1 MALPE
6 GLNLKLKTRILLLS
20 ALLTIATGVLAWWVA
35 REQAVGIV
43 SQWAMRY
50 AEKQVLYDKVRMMQP
65 IMREIALSRQLAN
78 SPLIKA
84 WARQPEDAD
93 LTRRALIELESFRVN
108 FADKSYFVGLHPS
121 GSYYHNNA
129 KNEYAAAPLRY
140 TLDAKKPAD
149 RWFYDIIAQNRDM
162 HINVNPDLPLG
173 VTKLWIDVLI
183 RDGNDI
189 LGVAGTGLDLTAFIR
204 EVVENSQPGI
214 TSLFV
219 DHVGAIQVYR
229 DEKLIDFAS
238 ITKSAGNHKTLD
250 MLFESDQDRQSVLAA
265 MKEIEQQPAKTVSRM
280 VQMHGQP
287 FLVGLAYLPE
297 IAWYEVTLLD
307 VNTLLPMQ
315 NFVGMLLVFVLS
327 LLTALIAF
335 NVLLGRV
342 VLQPINRLARAI
354 EQVQSDNFSPKDL
367 PKGGKDEIGHLMQ
380 LFAGMAQSVWAA
392 RSELEARVAER
403 TAALQQSQARL
414 QHMAQHDSLT
424 GLANRALFSDR
435 LQQALTAAR
444 RDQTHLA
451 LLFLDLDHFK
461 PVNDDYGHA
470 VGDEL
475 LKVVAQR
482 MLSCV
487 RESDTVA
494 RIGGDEFVLLLRSV
508 TDDAGQMASGVAEK
522 IREALARTFEIEG
535 KHLHIS
541 CSIGIAIFPDHGS
554 DDIVLASHADQAM
567 YMAKQAGRN
576 RVVLFSNNLQS

>member
-1 MALPE
+1 
-6 GLNLKLKTRILLLS
+6 
-20 ALLTIATGVLAWWVA
+20 
-35 REQAVGIV
+35 
-43 SQWAMRY
+43 
-50 AEKQVLYDKVRMMQP
+50 
-65 IMREIALSRQLAN
+65 
-78 SPLIKA
+78 
-84 WARQPEDAD
+84 
-93 LTRRALIELESFRVN
+93 
-108 FADKSYFVGLHPS
+108 
-121 GSYYHNNA
+121 
-129 KNEYAAAPLRY
+129 
-140 TLDAKKPAD
+140 
-149 RWFYDIIAQNRDM
+149 
-162 HINVNPDLPLG
+162 
-173 VTKLWIDVLI
+173 
-183 RDGNDI
+183 
-189 LGVAGTGLDLTAFIR
+189 
-204 EVVENSQPGI
+204 
-214 TSLFV
+214 
-219 DHVGAIQVYR
+219 
-229 DEKLIDFAS
+229 
-238 ITKSAGNHKTLD
+238 
-250 MLFESDQDRQSVLAA
+250 
-265 MKEIEQQPAKTVSRM
+265 
-280 VQMHGQP
+280 MHGQP
-287 FLVGLAYLPE
+287 YLVGLAYLPE

-327 LLTALIAF
+327 LLAALIAF

-367 PKGGKDEIGHLMQ
+367 PIGGKDEIGHLMQ
-380 LFAGMAQSVWAA
+380 LFAGMAQSVWTA

-435 LQQALTAAR
+435 LQLALTAAR

-470 VGDEL
+470 IGDEL

-522 IREALARTFEIEG
+522 IREALARIFEIEG
-535 KHLHIS
+535 KNLQIS

-567 YMAKQAGRN
+567 YLAKQAGRN
-576 RVVLFSNNLQS
+576 RVVLFSDNPQP